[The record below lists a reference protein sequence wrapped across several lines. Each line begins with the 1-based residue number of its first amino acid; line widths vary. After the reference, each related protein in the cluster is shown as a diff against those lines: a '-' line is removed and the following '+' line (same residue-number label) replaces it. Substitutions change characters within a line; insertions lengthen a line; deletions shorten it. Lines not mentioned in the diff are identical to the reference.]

1 MPYSVRARLI
11 LRNDTR
17 DTWVSRNPILAKGEI
32 GAEIDTG
39 LLKLGDGTLPYNDLN
54 YINEGGGGHEGDGA
68 LVTLVNNKFTVA
80 NYGKYYYVYDYS
92 TGTENKV
99 TVDSTHPW
107 PSVVELDITNGV
119 AKWVK
124 PPDNFNFDKSQGIIS
139 GAIVSLARE
148 PRTNSEATT
157 KKYVDDTITTQIAN
171 ASHLRREIVTEIPSA
186 NYADKNTV
194 YMLKDVNATGADK
207 YKEYLLINNEMV
219 LIGDTSV
226 DLTNYVQ
233 KPTVQAEGNLLSV
246 AADGSLVDSGIAAS
260 EVGLLRVATDTIL
273 GGVLSSNADNSISIN
288 SLGVMS
294 LNRVST
300 TKLYVPTGDE
310 FILNGGNA

>member
-1 MPYSVRARLI
+1 MPHSVRARLI
-11 LRNDTR
+11 LRNDMR

-39 LLKLGDGTLPYNDLN
+39 LLKLGDGTLPYNDLS

-92 TGTENKV
+92 TGTENRV
-99 TVDSTHPW
+99 TVDATHPW

-157 KKYVDDTITTQIAN
+157 KKYVDDTIATQIAN
-171 ASHLRREIVTEIPSA
+171 ASHLRREIVTEIPNA
-186 NYADKNTV
+186 NYADENTV

-233 KPTVQAEGNLLSV
+233 KPNNYTSNNVVIFGN
-246 AADGSLVDSGIAAS
+246 DGSLIDSNVSITN
-260 EVGLLRVATDTIL
+260 VGRLTVATTTNL
-273 GGVLSSNADNSISIN
+273 GGVLSSLQDNFISVDNNGYMSIN
-288 SLGVMS
+288 NV
-294 LNRVST
+294 T
-300 TKLYVPTGDE
+300 TDKIVNGIQE
-310 FILNGGNA
+310 FILDGGGA

>member
-1 MPYSVRARLI
+1 MPHSVRARLI
-11 LRNDTR
+11 LRNDMR

-39 LLKLGDGTLPYNDLN
+39 LLKLGDGTLPYNDLR
-54 YINEGGGGHEGDGA
+54 YINEGGNGHEGDGA

-80 NYGKYYYVYDYS
+80 NYGKYYYEYDYS
-92 TGTENKV
+92 TGVENRIE
-99 TVDSTHPW
+99 VDATHPW
-107 PSVVELDITNGV
+107 PSVVELDITDGV

-157 KKYVDDTITTQIAN
+157 KKYVDDTIATQIAN
-171 ASHLRREIVTEIPSA
+171 ASHLRREIVTEVPNA
-186 NYADKNTV
+186 NYADENTL
-194 YMLKDVNATGADK
+194 YMLKDTNATGADK
-207 YKEYLLINNEMV
+207 YKEYLLINDEMV

-233 KPTVQAEGNLLSV
+233 KPSNYTSNNVVIFGN
-246 AADGSLVDSGIAAS
+246 DGSLIDSNVSITN
-260 EVGLLRVATDTIL
+260 VGRLTVATTTNL
-273 GGVLSSNADNSISIN
+273 GGVLSSLQDNFINVDSNGYMSIN
-288 SLGVMS
+288 NV
-294 LNRVST
+294 T
-300 TKLYVPTGDE
+300 TDKIINGIQE
-310 FILNGGNA
+310 FILDGGGA